1 MSAMSGGD
9 AKRQLNEQFAR
20 VAKAIAHP
28 KRVEL
33 LDLLA
38 QGERSVDALARAIGT
53 GVTATSANLQ
63 VLRQAQ
69 LVATRKEG
77 ARVFYR
83 LASDEV
89 ARFLVAL
96 RHLAAAQ
103 LAEVDQVVRDY
114 FAARGDLEA
123 LGSDELWRRV
133 QGGDVVVLDVRPAEE
148 YASGHIPGAIS
159 IPLNDLESRL
169 HELPPNAEIVAY
181 CRGTYCVL
189 APEAVTLLHRHGRR
203 ARRLHDGLP
212 EWRLAGLP
220 VAVGKE
226 GP

>member
-1 MSAMSGGD
+1 MDGGE

-38 QGERSVDALARAIGT
+38 QGERSVDALARAIGS
-53 GVTATSANLQ
+53 GVTSTSANLQ

-69 LVATRKEG
+69 LVGTRKEG

-83 LASDEV
+83 LAGDEV

-96 RHLAAAQ
+96 HHLAAAQ

-114 FAARGDLEA
+114 FEARGELEA

-133 QGGDVVVLDVRPAEE
+133 QDGGVIVLDVRPPEE
-148 YASGHIPGAIS
+148 FASGHIPGAIS
-159 IPLNDLESRL
+159 IPLDELAVRL
-169 HELPPNAEIVAY
+169 DELPSDTEIVAY

-220 VAVGKE
+220 VAVGE
-226 GP
+226 E

>member
-1 MSAMSGGD
+1 MDGGE

-20 VAKAIAHP
+20 VAKAVAHP

-38 QGERSVDALARAIGT
+38 QGERSVDALAGAIGS

-69 LVATRKEG
+69 LVETRKEG

-83 LASDEV
+83 LAGDEV

-103 LAEVDQVVRDY
+103 LAEVDRVVRDY
-114 FAARGDLEA
+114 FEARGELEA

-133 QGGDVVVLDVRPAEE
+133 HDGGVTVLDVRPSEE
-148 YASGHIPGAIS
+148 FASGHIPGAIS
-159 IPLNDLESRL
+159 IPLDQLAARL
-169 HELPPNAEIVAY
+169 DEVPPDTEIVAY

-220 VAVGKE
+220 VAVGE
-226 GP
+226 E

>member
-1 MSAMSGGD
+1 VDGGE

-20 VAKAIAHP
+20 VAKAVAHP

-38 QGERSVDALARAIGT
+38 QGERSVDALAGAIGS

-69 LVATRKEG
+69 LVETRKQG

-83 LASDEV
+83 LAGDEV

-114 FAARGDLEA
+114 FEARGELEA

-133 QGGDVVVLDVRPAEE
+133 QDDGVVVLDVRPAEE
-148 YASGHIPGAIS
+148 FASGHIPGAIS
-159 IPLNDLESRL
+159 IPLDQLGARL
-169 HELPPNAEIVAY
+169 DELPADTEIVAY

-220 VAVGKE
+220 IAVGE
-226 GP
+226 D

>member
-1 MSAMSGGD
+1 VDGGE

-20 VAKAIAHP
+20 VAKAVAHP

-38 QGERSVDALARAIGT
+38 QGERSVDALAGAIGS

-69 LVATRKEG
+69 LVETRKQG

-83 LASDEV
+83 LAGDEV

-114 FAARGDLEA
+114 FEARGELEA

-133 QGGDVVVLDVRPAEE
+133 QDDGVVVLDVRPAEE
-148 YASGHIPGAIS
+148 FASGHIPGAIS
-159 IPLNDLESRL
+159 IPLDQLGARL
-169 HELPPNAEIVAY
+169 DELPADTEIVAY

-220 VAVGKE
+220 IAVGE
-226 GP
+226 E

>member
-1 MSAMSGGD
+1 MKGGE
-9 AKRQLNEQFAR
+9 AKRRLNEQFAR
-20 VAKAIAHP
+20 VAKAIGHP

-38 QGERSVDALARAIGT
+38 QGERSVDALAQAIGA
-53 GVTATSANLQ
+53 GITATSANLQ

-69 LVATRKEG
+69 LVDTRKEG

-89 ARFLVAL
+89 ASFLIGL

-114 FAARGDLEA
+114 FEGRGELEA
-123 LGSDELWRRV
+123 LGSEELWQRA
-133 QGGDVVVLDVRPAEE
+133 QAGDVVVLDVRPVEE

-159 IPLNDLESRL
+159 IPLDQLATRL
-169 HELPPNAEIVAY
+169 HELPAGAEVVAY

-220 VAVGKE
+220 VAVGE
-226 GP
+226 E